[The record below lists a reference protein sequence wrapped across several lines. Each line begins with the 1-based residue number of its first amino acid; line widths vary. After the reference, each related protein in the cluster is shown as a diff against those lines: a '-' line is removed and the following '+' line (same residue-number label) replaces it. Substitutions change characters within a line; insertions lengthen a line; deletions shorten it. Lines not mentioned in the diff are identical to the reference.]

1 MTFVCQ
7 FGESANKRR
16 TARQRRCRTSTW
28 WCSIPLGERGN
39 LRPKSMATAPLTA
52 WAAASTDRSTRQV
65 PVGVVG
71 YEDLDANGRW
81 IVDAS

>member
-1 MTFVCQ
+1 
-7 FGESANKRR
+7 
-16 TARQRRCRTSTW
+16 
-28 WCSIPLGERGN
+28 
-39 LRPKSMATAPLTA
+39 MATAPLTA

-65 PVGVVG
+65 PVGVGVVG